1 MRHSAEATPTLESA
15 NVTSSAP
22 GRLAMT
28 AEDIGSFLIRVTVAW
43 LFLSGAWASGKDE
56 SRRKCVTADTA
67 LVFKWRPDL
76 FALVGIFMAAAGG
89 LSVLLGVFPRIG
101 ALALTIFLVPA
112 AMIHLAMRRQAMA
125 LKEKI
130 RDGLTG
136 KISFSARNDVDAL
149 GDLAALGNYTSALK
163 NLSLIGP
170 TAYLVLAGA
179 RPPMLIGFGPDWQL
193 HGLLTQ
199 L

>member
-1 MRHSAEATPTLESA
+1 MAL
-15 NVTSSAP
+15 
-22 GRLAMT
+22 
-28 AEDIGSFLIRVTVAW
+28 EDIGSLLIRVTIAW

-56 SRRKCVTADTA
+56 SARKFVTAKTG

-76 FALVGIFMAAAGG
+76 FAHVGIFMAAAGG

-112 AMIHLAMRRQAMA
+112 AMIHLAMRRQVMA
-125 LKEKI
+125 LEEKL

-136 KISFSARNDVDAL
+136 KISFSARNDLDAL
-149 GDLAALGNYTSALK
+149 GDLAALGHYTSALK

-179 RPPMLIGFGPDWQL
+179 RAPMLIGFGPDWQL
-193 HGLLTQ
+193 HGILTQ